1 LRGEE
6 SGRSL
11 QANLRVKAVV
21 KSLAQK
27 FSEPPFTRCSE
38 LVDEFRPR
46 RRKDTASNEEQSRA
60 VCQHCQYLLT
70 CGFVVTN
77 ASELGSIPSR
87 AFGALDANVR

>member
-1 LRGEE
+1 
-6 SGRSL
+6 
-11 QANLRVKAVV
+11 LRVKAVV

-38 LVDEFRPR
+38 LVTSSGRDAGRTPR
-46 RRKDTASNEEQSRA
+46 RTRSNRA
-60 VCQHCQYLLT
+60 QCVSIGQYLLT

-87 AFGALDANVR
+87 AFGALDANVVRAGDLNPMRGD